1 MLHILMALFGLALLF
16 DGGGGASGGDAGGS
30 EGGGDGG
37 DGGDDTGDDGADEGD
52 ESDLGDA
59 GKRALDA
66 ERTSRKA
73 ADKRARKAE
82 KDLATALAATQTD
95 AEKATATAVDE
106 AKKEVATGY
115 RNRILE
121 AEVLAA
127 AGGRLH
133 NPADAVAFLD
143 LSDLDPDTD
152 PTELRATITGAID
165 AMLKERPYL
174 RSPKTSGDAD
184 GGAKPKPATD
194 GKDLTPTQR
203 MSRAYE
209 TSDT

>member
-1 MLHILMALFGLALLF
+1 MLHILMALFGLAFLF
-16 DGGGGASGGDAGGS
+16 DGAAGASGGDAGGS

-37 DGGDDTGDDGADEGD
+37 DDAGDDGADDGADDGD
-52 ESDLGDA
+52 EPLREP
-59 GKRALDA
+59 GKRALDD
-66 ERTSRKA
+66 ERVARKA

-82 KDLATALAATQTD
+82 RDLATALAATQTD

-115 RNRILE
+115 RTRILE

-133 NPADAVAFLD
+133 NPADAIAFLD
-143 LSDLDPDTD
+143 LTELDPDTD
-152 PTELRATITGAID
+152 PTELRATITAAID

-194 GKDLTPTQR
+194 DKDLTPTQR